1 MLVMIL
7 AIIIIPAPYSI
18 SYSELQTAQIKD
30 AAIQASSNATGL
42 IFGPKETKSTI
53 SPIEKVSA
61 GPDRVVR
68 EGDKVILKAEIDSTS
83 HLNFNIHWQQIS
95 PRKPIIPLF
104 EISKKEIQFEAP
116 DIAKFEKFEF
126 LLTIVDDAGNK
137 FSDTV
142 KVKILP
148 SISKGRN
155 ETEGG
160 VAGQEFNTASQ
171 KNDNSSPIIDSSSKK
186 NQGDKGQFSSPG
198 ITITSERDNNQF
210 QRGTESEQ
218 LTKSK
223 NKFTLP
229 PAVSGSKLKKVQ
241 GIPINDQYIVVL
253 KDGTPLSSIS
263 SLVSKSKSSGAQ
275 VPHVFTKILK
285 GFTVRTPNLKLLDR
299 ISNLSDVSYIEPD
312 LKVHKFSQTIPTGI
326 NRIDGDVSQTVSGDG
341 QGSTNVDIAVLD
353 TGIDLTHPDLNVFK
367 QISFVDGVTSGQDG
381 DGHGTHVSGIAA
393 AKDNT
398 VGVVGV
404 APGARLWAVKV
415 LDDNGG
421 GSISS
426 AIDGIEYVTDHA
438 DEIDAVNISFGCACH
453 SDALDTAIHNSIAAG
468 ITYVVAAGNDG
479 TDASGTSP
487 ANHPDVIAVSAIVD
501 TDGKC
506 GGLGSSSSY
515 GKDDYF
521 ASFSNYGSKVDM
533 AAPGVSIY
541 STWKGSS
548 YAYATGTSMS
558 APHVTG
564 AVALYKANHVGAS
577 PSQVKSAL
585 LASGSTKSTQCN
597 NNNNGHG
604 YFQGDPDSAPEPL
617 LYVGTENINQIKYH
631 YSPSLILSGSNFLDV
646 PSSSSLQLSRFSVAA
661 WFKTGRDYSTDALI
675 VNKGGFGSENLGHNM
690 NFAIYMTK
698 YEQIRA
704 GFETTSGTN
713 YFISSLNKYSDG
725 TWHQA
730 VVTYDGSALVL
741 YIDGVKIGSKTTSGA
756 LPDKSGAQ
764 PVRIGAN
771 SQALNSF
778 FQGNI
783 DEVRIWKKRISPTEV
798 LNTYNG
804 SPYTTDQVLYLPF
817 N

>member
-1 MLVMIL
+1 MLVVIL

-18 SYSELQTAQIKD
+18 SYAELQKAQIKGV
-30 AAIQASSNATGL
+30 AIQASSNSTGL

-68 EGDKVILKAEIDSTS
+68 EGDKVNLKAEIDSTS

-104 EISKKEIQFEAP
+104 EISKKEVQFEVP
-116 DIAKFEKFEF
+116 DIANFNKFEF
-126 LLTIVDDAGNK
+126 LLTVVDENGNK

-142 KVKILP
+142 KIKILP
-148 SISKGRN
+148 SITKERSD
-155 ETEGG
+155 TEGG
-160 VAGQEFNTASQ
+160 VARQEFNTASQ
-171 KNDNSSPIIDSSSKK
+171 KNNNSSPIIDSSSNK
-186 NQGDKGQFSSPG
+186 NQGDMGQFSSPG

-218 LTKSK
+218 LAKS
-223 NKFTLP
+223 KFTLL

-285 GFTVRTPNLKLLDR
+285 GFTVITPNLKLLDQ
-299 ISNLSDVSYIEPD
+299 ISNLSEVSYIERD

-353 TGIDLTHPDLNVFK
+353 TGIDLTHPDLNVFR
-367 QISFVDGVTSGQDG
+367 QISFVDGVTSAQDG
-381 DGHGTHVSGIAA
+381 NGHGTHVSGIAA

-398 VGVVGV
+398 IGVVGV

-426 AIDGIEYVTDHA
+426 AIDGIEYVTEHA
-438 DEIDAVNISFGCACH
+438 DEIDVVNISFGCACH

-541 STWKGSS
+541 STWKGGS

-558 APHVTG
+558 TPHVTG
-564 AVALYKANHVGAS
+564 AVALYKANHAGAS
-577 PSQVKSAL
+577 PSEVKSAL

-617 LYVGTENINQIKYH
+617 LYVGNGTENQIKYH
-631 YSPSLILSGSNFLDV
+631 YSPSLILSGSNFRDV
-646 PSSSSLQLSRFSVAA
+646 KSSSSLQLSKFSVSA
-661 WFKTGRDYSTDALI
+661 WFKTSRDYSTNALI
-675 VNKGGFGSENLGHNM
+675 VNKGGFGSESVGHNM

-704 GFETTSGTN
+704 GFETNSGSD
-713 YFISSLNKYSDG
+713 YFISSPNKHSDG
-725 TWHQA
+725 KWHQA
-730 VVTYDGSALVL
+730 MVTYDGSTLVL
-741 YIDGVKIGSKTTSGA
+741 YIDGVKVGSKTTSGA
-756 LPDKSGAQ
+756 LPDKSGTQ

-771 SQALNSF
+771 SQASNSY

-783 DEVRIWKKRISPTEV
+783 DEVRIWKKRISPTEA

-804 SPYTTDQVLYLPF
+804 NPNSTDQVLYLSF

>member
-1 MLVMIL
+1 MIL
-7 AIIIIPAPYSI
+7 AVIIIPAPYSI
-18 SYSELQTAQIKD
+18 SYSELQTAQIKNT
-30 AAIQASSNATGL
+30 AIQASSNGTDI
-42 IFGPKETKSTI
+42 IFGPKGTT
-53 SPIEKVSA
+53 SPIQKVSA

-68 EGDKVILKAEIDSTS
+68 EGDTVNLRAEIDSTS
-83 HLNFNIHWQQIS
+83 RLNFNIHWQQIS
-95 PRKPIIPLF
+95 PRKPIMPLF
-104 EISKKEIQFEAP
+104 EISKNEVQFEAP
-116 DIAKFEKFEF
+116 DIAKSNTFEF
-126 LLTIVDDAGNK
+126 LLTVVDEYGNK

-142 KVKILP
+142 QIKILP
-148 SISKGRN
+148 KGIVKERN

-171 KNDNSSPIIDSSSKK
+171 KVDNSSPIFDSSSKK
-186 NQGDKGQFSSPG
+186 NQGDTGQSSSESKSQA
-198 ITITSERDNNQF
+198 ITITSERDNNQV
-210 QRGTESEQ
+210 QRETESEQ
-218 LTKSK
+218 LTK

-229 PAVSGSKLKKVQ
+229 PAATGSKLKKIQ

-253 KDGTPLSSIS
+253 KEGTPQSSIS
-263 SLVSKSKSSGAQ
+263 SLVSKSKSGGAQ
-275 VPHVFTKILK
+275 VPHVFTKIIK
-285 GFTVRTPNLKLLDR
+285 GFTIKVPNVKFLDR
-299 ISNLSDVSYIEPD
+299 ISNVSDVSYIEPD

-326 NRIDGDVSQTVSGDG
+326 NRIDGDLSQAMSGDG

-367 QISFVDGVTSGQDG
+367 QISFVDGVSSAQDG

-426 AIDGIEYVTDHA
+426 AIDGIEYITEHA
-438 DEIDAVNISFGCACH
+438 DEIDAVNISFGCTCH
-453 SDALDTAIHNSIAAG
+453 SDALDTAIHNSVAAG
-468 ITYVVAAGNDG
+468 VTYVVAAGNDG

-487 ANHPDVIAVSAIVD
+487 ANHPDVITVSAIVD

-533 AAPGVSIY
+533 AAPGVSVY
-541 STWKGSS
+541 STWKGGS
-548 YAYATGTSMS
+548 YAYATGTSM
-558 APHVTG
+558 ATPHVTG
-564 AVALYKANHVGAS
+564 AAALYKANHAGAS

-597 NNNNGHG
+597 NNNGHG

-617 LYVGTENINQIKYH
+617 LYVGTANITPLKYH
-631 YSPSLILSGSNFLDV
+631 YSPSLILSGSNFRDV
-646 PSSSSLQLSRFSVAA
+646 PSSSSLQLSQFSVAA
-661 WFKTGRDYSTDALI
+661 WFKTARDYNTDALI
-675 VNKGGFGSENLGHNM
+675 VNKGGFGSENQGFNM
-690 NFAIYMTK
+690 NYAIYMTK

-704 GFETTSGTN
+704 GFETNSGAN
-713 YFISSLNKYSDG
+713 YFISSPNKYSDG
-725 TWHQA
+725 TWHHA
-730 VVTYDGSALVL
+730 VVTYDGITLVL

-756 LPDKSGAQ
+756 LSDKSGKQ
-764 PVRIGAN
+764 PVRVGAN
-771 SQALNSF
+771 SQALNSY

-804 SPYTTDQVLYLPF
+804 NPYTTDQVLYLPF

>member
-1 MLVMIL
+1 MIL

-18 SYSELQTAQIKD
+18 SYSEIQTAQIKD
-30 AAIQASSNATGL
+30 AAIQPSSNATGI
-42 IFGPKETKSTI
+42 IFGPKETKSSI

-61 GPDRVVR
+61 GPNRVVR
-68 EGDKVILKAEIDSTS
+68 EGDTVHLRAEIDSTS

-104 EISKKEIQFEAP
+104 EISKKEVQFEAQR
-116 DIAKFEKFEF
+116 IAKFNTFEF
-126 LLTIVDDAGNK
+126 LLTVVDEAGNK
-137 FSDTV
+137 VSDTV
-142 KVKILP
+142 KIKILP
-148 SISKGRN
+148 KEIATVRN
-155 ETEGG
+155 KTEVG
-160 VAGQEFNTASQ
+160 VVGQEFNTASQ
-171 KNDNSSPIIDSSSKK
+171 KHDNFSPIIDSSSKK
-186 NQGDKGQFSSPG
+186 NQGDMGQFSSHG

-210 QRGTESEQ
+210 QRGTEFEQ

-223 NKFTLP
+223 FTLS
-229 PAVSGSKLKKVQ
+229 PAVAGSKLKKIQ
-241 GIPINDQYIVVL
+241 GIPINDQYIVVF
-253 KDGTPLSSIS
+253 KDGTPPSSIS
-263 SLVSKSKSSGAQ
+263 SLASKSKSSGAQ

-285 GFTVRTPNLKLLDR
+285 GFTIKVPNVKFLDR
-299 ISNLSDVSYIEPD
+299 ILNVSDVSYIEPD
-312 LKVHKFSQTIPTGI
+312 LKVHKFSQTVPTGI
-326 NRIDGDVSQTVSGDG
+326 NRIDGDLSQAMSGDG

-353 TGIDLTHPDLNVFK
+353 TGIDLTHQDLNVFK
-367 QISFVDGVTSGQDG
+367 QISFVDGVTSAQDG

-426 AIDGIEYVTDHA
+426 AIDGIEYVTEHA

-453 SDALDTAIHNSIAAG
+453 SDALDTAIHNSVAAG
-468 ITYVVAAGNDG
+468 LTYVVAAGNDG

-521 ASFSNYGSKVDM
+521 ATFSNYGSRVDM

-541 STWKGSS
+541 STWKGGS

-564 AVALYKANHVGAS
+564 AAALYKASHVGATL
-577 PSQVKSAL
+577 SQVKSAL
-585 LASGSTKSTQCN
+585 LASGSTKLTQCN

-604 YFQGDPDSAPEPL
+604 YFQGDPDSTPEPL
-617 LYVGTENINQIKYH
+617 LYVGINYH
-631 YSPSLILSGSNFLDV
+631 YSPSLSLSGSNFRDV
-646 PSSSSLQLSRFSVAA
+646 PSSSSLQLSKFSVSA
-661 WFKTGRDYSTDALI
+661 WFKTKSDYSNDAFI
-675 VNKGGFGSENLGHNM
+675 VNKGGFGSENVGYNM
-690 NFAIYMTK
+690 NYAIYMDK
-698 YEQIRA
+698 YEHIKA
-704 GFETTSGTN
+704 GFETASGTN
-713 YFISSLNKYSDG
+713 YFISSINKYSDN
-725 TWHQA
+725 TWHQSI
-730 VVTYDGSALVL
+730 VTYDGSSLVL
-741 YIDGVKIGSKTTSGA
+741 FIDGVKIGSKTTSGA
-756 LPDKSGAQ
+756 LPDNSGTQ
-764 PVRIGAN
+764 PVRVGAN
-771 SQALNSF
+771 SQASNSL

-783 DEVRIWKKRISPTEV
+783 DEVGIWEKRISSTDV
-798 LNTYNG
+798 LNAYNG
-804 SPYTTDQVLYLPF
+804 NPNTTDQVLYLPF